1 MLNAKSDFIAFAPF
15 AKCPTK
21 PHVKPLILEPS
32 VKIYSLFMVSV
43 AAAAATILFS
53 VSDPQGDPFG
63 DGAYTLPAAR
73 ADAAQLDLRTFTA
86 LDNNGKLELRLTFGR
101 VQNPDRAPNGFSVPV
116 IDVFL
121 GSGRGGAQ
129 TLADTGFKTTLNR
142 GFKYHLRVTP
152 WSSSIERNKRSAGN
166 LPDSSGVKVAVQGA
180 SIVIDTGLPAAS
192 YTYWALVSLYDPLTQ
207 NGVAR
212 PQASPSPLKLVTSLE
227 NPPSALEV
235 LMATSQVG
243 SYATREIAPLNEPVL
258 ETNPLLFTAIAGVVL
273 ALVTTIWGLFVPRNR
288 Y

>member
-1 MLNAKSDFIAFAPF
+1 
-15 AKCPTK
+15 
-21 PHVKPLILEPS
+21 
-32 VKIYSLFMVSV
+32 MVSM

-73 ADAAQLDLRTFTA
+73 GDAAQIDLRTFTA
-86 LDNNGKLELRLTFGR
+86 LDKSGKLELRFTFGR
-101 VQNPDRAPNGFSVPV
+101 VQNPDGAPNGFSLPV

-121 GSGRGGAQ
+121 GSGRGGVQ
-129 TLADTGFKTTLNR
+129 KLADTGFQTAPNR

-152 WSSSIERNKRSAGN
+152 WAASAQRDQRSAAD

-192 YTYWALVSLYDPLTQ
+192 YTYWALVSLYDPLTAT
-207 NGVAR
+207 GVAV
-212 PQASPSPLKLVTSLE
+212 PQASSSPLKLVTSLE
-227 NPPSALEV
+227 NPPAALEV
-235 LMATSQVG
+235 LMPASQVG
-243 SYATREIAPLNEPVL
+243 VYATREVAPLNEAVL
-258 ETNPLLFTAIAGVVL
+258 ETNPLLFTAIAGVML
-273 ALVTTIWGLFVPRNR
+273 ALVTTIWGLFTPKSR

>member
-1 MLNAKSDFIAFAPF
+1 
-15 AKCPTK
+15 
-21 PHVKPLILEPS
+21 
-32 VKIYSLFMVSV
+32 MVSM

-73 ADAAQLDLRTFTA
+73 ADAAQMDLRTFTA

-101 VQNPDRAPNGFSVPV
+101 VQNPDLAPNGFSLPV

-121 GSGRGGAQ
+121 GSGRGGVQ
-129 TLADTGFKTTLNR
+129 TLADTGFKTAPNR

-152 WSSSIERNKRSAGN
+152 WTASAERDKRSAAG
-166 LPDSSGVKVAVQGA
+166 LPDSSGVKVTVQGA
-180 SIVIDTGLPAAS
+180 SIVIDTGLPAGA
-192 YTYWALVSLYDPLTQ
+192 YTYWTLVSLYDPLTSS
-207 NGVAR
+207 GVAK

-227 NPPSALEV
+227 NPPAALEV
-235 LMATSQVG
+235 LMPASQVG
-243 SYATREIAPLNEPVL
+243 LYATREVAPLNETVL

-273 ALVTTIWGLFVPRNR
+273 ALVTTIWGLFTPRNR